1 MKSASS
7 KSRSL
12 GRRLWLPCA
21 LWLPLAGPLQAA
33 PPELLVAVGAG
44 GEEQFEAAFVNQAET
59 WEAVA
64 KQAGLKLKTIG
75 LAPASEGES
84 GGDLDQLLGH
94 LAKAAEPGDDSP
106 LWLVLIG
113 HGTFDGLEARFNLR
127 GPDLTA
133 AKLAE
138 ALKPVA
144 RPVVVINTTS
154 SSAPFLPALA
164 GKDRIVVTA
173 TRSGSEENFTRFGSY
188 LAEALLSLGAD
199 LDKDGQVSLL
209 EAFLR
214 ASSDTAAFYTT
225 ENRLATEHALLDDN
239 GDGLGTPADWYEGIR
254 PSKKPADAKETDG
267 SRAHQIHLVP
277 SPGEALLTDAQRE
290 TRRLLEAELDA
301 LRAKRKELGEAAYLE
316 HLEPILSRLADIYL
330 PPPTPPPHPQP

>member
-1 MKSASS
+1 MRSASS
-7 KSRSL
+7 KTRRLRRS
-12 GRRLWLPCA
+12 LWLPCA
-21 LWLPLAGPLQAA
+21 LALPLAGPLQAA

-44 GEEQFEAAFVNQAET
+44 GEGQFEAAFKKQAET

-64 KQAGLKLKTIG
+64 KRAGAEIRIIG
-75 LAPASEGES
+75 LEPVSENQSES
-84 GGDLDQLLGH
+84 DLSQLLGQ
-94 LAKAAEPGDDSP
+94 LAKAAEPGNATP

-113 HGTFDGLEARFNLR
+113 HGTFDGQEARFNLR
-127 GPDLTA
+127 GPDLAA

-138 ALKPVA
+138 ALKPVR

-154 SSAPFLPALA
+154 ASAPFLPALA
-164 GKDRIVVTA
+164 GKDRIVVAA
-173 TRSGSEENFTRFGSY
+173 TRSGSEENFTRFGPHF
-188 LAEALLSLGAD
+188 AGALLSMAAD

-239 GDGLGTPADWYEGIR
+239 GDGLGTPADWFDGIR
-254 PSKKPADAKETDG
+254 PAKKPADAKETDG

-277 SPGEALLTDAQRE
+277 SPEEALLTQEQRE

-301 LRAKRKELGEAAYLE
+301 LRTKSKDLGEAAYLE
-316 HLEPILSRLADIYL
+316 QLEPILRKLADIYQ
-330 PPPTPPPHPQP
+330 PTPPPAPRAEP